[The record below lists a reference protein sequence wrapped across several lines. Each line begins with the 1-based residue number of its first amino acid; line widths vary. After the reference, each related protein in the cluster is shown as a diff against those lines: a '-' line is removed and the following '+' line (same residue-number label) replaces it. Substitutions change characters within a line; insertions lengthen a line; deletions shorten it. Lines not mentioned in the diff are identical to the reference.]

1 MFVLMDME
9 WIINDRG
16 HICPILIAALRVTD
30 QWISRDSFYERM
42 RPRDSSFY
50 QWDHLAYTGGKAS
63 DFIMSCA
70 NAPESFYKVLL
81 EYIIVHSDGT
91 AQIKLRELPCEW
103 NIQLYKAGSNSRG
116 KTD

>member
-16 HICPILIAALRVTD
+16 HICPTQIAALRVTD

-50 QWDHLAYTGGKAS
+50 QWDHVAYSGGKAS
-63 DFIMSCA
+63 DFMYASIWITYNTSPAGFFLLAAILIM
-70 NAPESFYKVLL
+70 K
-81 EYIIVHSDGT
+81 
-91 AQIKLRELPCEW
+91 QIQDL
-103 NIQLYKAGSNSRG
+103 
-116 KTD
+116 

>member
-42 RPRDSSFY
+42 RPKQLFLSMGSFSSHG
-50 QWDHLAYTGGKAS
+50 W
-63 DFIMSCA
+63 
-70 NAPESFYKVLL
+70 
-81 EYIIVHSDGT
+81 
-91 AQIKLRELPCEW
+91 
-103 NIQLYKAGSNSRG
+103 
-116 KTD
+116 